1 MEREYRERAEE
12 RVEAERRRHENE
24 ERLSRIGRELAPVIR
39 AYGYVCDDDPP
50 PAVYEPLF
58 GEPRY
63 EVQCSASGNSF
74 GYSYTVSDRGGRWEI
89 EPE

>member
-1 MEREYRERAEE
+1 M
-12 RVEAERRRHENE
+12 
-24 ERLSRIGRELAPVIR
+24 IR